1 MKTLFKRIFILILLT
16 STTALIIY
24 YALAPHPILVEMQQV
39 RRGTFHEIIRT
50 DGILRSK
57 ESYIISAF
65 AEGDIKRIDLK
76 VGDRIKKG
84 QSITE
89 IFWDMKYEPL
99 ASPMDGVI
107 SQVFRESAGPVR
119 RGEPLVKIINPKRLE
134 VVLELL
140 TSDATRVSNG
150 DLAVVD
156 NWGGEQ
162 PLKGVVQKISQAGF
176 KKLSALGVEEERTE
190 VTLDLLDIPER
201 IQDRLGSTF
210 HVDVSI
216 EISTTPHVLIIPEG
230 ALYRE
235 GNEWAVYTVKNTKA
249 HSTQITVYARGDGLA
264 RIGNELREGDWVI
277 IYPGDLI
284 QEGTQVRIREKNSTQ
299 LH

>member
-99 ASPMDGVI
+99 S
-107 SQVFRESAGPVR
+107 
-119 RGEPLVKIINPKRLE
+119 
-134 VVLELL
+134 
-140 TSDATRVSNG
+140 
-150 DLAVVD
+150 
-156 NWGGEQ
+156 
-162 PLKGVVQKISQAGF
+162 
-176 KKLSALGVEEERTE
+176 
-190 VTLDLLDIPER
+190 
-201 IQDRLGSTF
+201 
-210 HVDVSI
+210 
-216 EISTTPHVLIIPEG
+216 
-230 ALYRE
+230 
-235 GNEWAVYTVKNTKA
+235 
-249 HSTQITVYARGDGLA
+249 
-264 RIGNELREGDWVI
+264 
-277 IYPGDLI
+277 
-284 QEGTQVRIREKNSTQ
+284 
-299 LH
+299 